1 MNCLFFLESCLSG
14 IVAGLISWLLYRG
27 GNPWDLIGNFQTSL
41 MISSMFCGLFAGL
54 ISSIPVLIMERRFYK
69 AFNYFVSPFLICFSL
84 TALGSVIYSIIMES
98 IINSGTNVPLTVLR
112 FFWWLLLAIGLSS
125 TFSFLHNSLKIL
137 CKTLMGFIPAFIVAG
152 ALIDKIFALDSNY
165 MLSFIFLGLMIGLG
179 HAIVWDL
186 LKEGWLDEYR
196 GYGITF
202 RYYLEGEFSA
212 GSSNECD
219 LTLQEGP
226 EILFYIT
233 EKDSVHVFELQD
245 SEFRA
250 CVNNSKFRY
259 RALVDG
265 DKINVGER
273 AFIYHS
279 SYSRIREEMP
289 EGTI

>member
-1 MNCLFFLESCLSG
+1 
-14 IVAGLISWLLYRG
+14 
-27 GNPWDLIGNFQTSL
+27 
-41 MISSMFCGLFAGL
+41 
-54 ISSIPVLIMERRFYK
+54 
-69 AFNYFVSPFLICFSL
+69 
-84 TALGSVIYSIIMES
+84 
-98 IINSGTNVPLTVLR
+98 
-112 FFWWLLLAIGLSS
+112 
-125 TFSFLHNSLKIL
+125 
-137 CKTLMGFIPAFIVAG
+137 MGFIPAFIVAG

-165 MLSFIFLGLMIGLG
+165 MLSFLFLGLMIGLG

-196 GYGITF
+196 GSGISF

-219 LTLQEGP
+219 LSLQEGP

-289 EGTI
+289 ELN

>member
-1 MNCLFFLESCLSG
+1 MGILFFLESCLSG
-14 IVAGLISWLLYRG
+14 IIAGLLSWLLYRG

-41 MISSMFCGLFAGL
+41 MTSSMFCGLFAGL
-54 ISSIPVLIMERRFYK
+54 ISSIPILIMERRFYK
-69 AFNYFVSPFLICFSL
+69 ALNYFISSFLICFSL

-98 IINSGTNVPLTVLR
+98 IINTGANIPLTVLR
-112 FFWWLLLAIGLSS
+112 FFWWLLLAIGLSC
-125 TFSFLHNSLKIL
+125 TFSFLYSSLKML

-152 ALIDKIFALDSNY
+152 ALIDKISLFDNNY
-165 MLSFIFLGLMIGLG
+165 LLSFLFLGLMIGIG
-179 HAIVWDL
+179 HAIVIDL

-196 GYGITF
+196 GAGITF
-202 RYYLEGEFSA
+202 RYYLEDEFSA
-212 GSSNECD
+212 GTSNECD

-250 CVNNSKFRY
+250 SVNGSKFRY

-265 DKINVGER
+265 DKINIGER

-289 EGTI
+289 ELN

>member
-1 MNCLFFLESCLSG
+1 MNFLFFIESCLSG
-14 IVAGLISWLLYRG
+14 IIAGLISWLLFRG

-41 MISSMFCGLFAGL
+41 MTSSMFCGLFAGL

-69 AFNYFVSPFLICFSL
+69 ALNYLISPFLICFSI
-84 TALGSVIYSIIMES
+84 TALGSTIYSLVMES
-98 IINSGTNVPLTVLR
+98 IINTGTNIPLSVLR
-112 FFWWLLLAIGLSS
+112 FFWWLLLAIGLSCS
-125 TFSFLHNSLKIL
+125 FSFIHNSLKIL
-137 CKTLMGFIPAFIVAG
+137 CKTLMGLIPAFIITG
-152 ALIDKIFALDSNY
+152 ALIDKLFTIDNHYL
-165 MLSFIFLGLMIGLG
+165 LSFLFLGLMIGLG
-179 HAIVWDL
+179 FAIVWEL
-186 LKEGWLDEYR
+186 LKDGWLDEYR

-202 RYYLEGEFSA
+202 RYYLDEDFSA

-250 CVNNSKFRY
+250 CVNSSKFRY

-265 DKINVGER
+265 DKINIGDRV
-273 AFIYHS
+273 FIYHS

-289 EGTI
+289 ELN

>member
-1 MNCLFFLESCLSG
+1 
-14 IVAGLISWLLYRG
+14 
-27 GNPWDLIGNFQTSL
+27 
-41 MISSMFCGLFAGL
+41 
-54 ISSIPVLIMERRFYK
+54 MERRFYK
-69 AFNYFVSPFLICFSL
+69 ALNYFISSFLICFSL

-98 IINSGTNVPLTVLR
+98 IINTGANIPLTVLR
-112 FFWWLLLAIGLSS
+112 FFWWLLLAIGLSC
-125 TFSFLHNSLKIL
+125 TFSFLYSSLKML

-152 ALIDKIFALDSNY
+152 ALIDKISLFDNNY
-165 MLSFIFLGLMIGLG
+165 LLSFLFLGLMIGIG
-179 HAIVWDL
+179 HAIVIDL

-196 GYGITF
+196 GAGITF
-202 RYYLEGEFSA
+202 RYYLEDEFSA
-212 GSSNECD
+212 GTSNECD

-250 CVNNSKFRY
+250 SVNGSKFRY

-265 DKINVGER
+265 DKINIGER

-289 EGTI
+289 ELN